1 MPKEMSLLIKG
12 AMHDNADGSNRL
24 FEIAMLSPGDS
35 VELVPEP
42 KNKHDPNAIAIYSAR
57 GYQIGYVSAERCV
70 LIGSKL
76 RSGADVSSIFQER
89 TADGGIVRVNLVG
102 EAPTLPKAA
111 QPANQSVW
119 DEHADP
125 DYGFYPDEVPSEY

>member
-1 MPKEMSLLIKG
+1 MPKELSLVING
-12 AMHDNADGSNRL
+12 AMHDNADGTNRL
-24 FEIAMLSPGDS
+24 FEIAMLNPGDP
-35 VELVPEP
+35 VELVAEP

-76 RSGADVSSIFQER
+76 RAGADVSSIFQER
-89 TADGGIVRVNLVG
+89 TADGGIIRVNLAG
-102 EAPTLPKAA
+102 KSPALPQRATPVK
-111 QPANQSVW
+111 QPVW

-125 DYGFYPDEVPSEY
+125 DYDFYPDEPPLDD